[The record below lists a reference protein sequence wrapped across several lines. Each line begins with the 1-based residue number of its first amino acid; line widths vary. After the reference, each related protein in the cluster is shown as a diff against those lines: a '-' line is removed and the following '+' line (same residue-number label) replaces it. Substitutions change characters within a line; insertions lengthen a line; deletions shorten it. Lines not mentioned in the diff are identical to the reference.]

1 MALTV
6 ATQIHGNVV
15 VLRCRGRIVFGDE
28 GAVFR
33 ERVRSELTGTSKI
46 VIDLCSVDYIDSGGL
61 GILVALHIAANN
73 RGGDIKLVSPSERV
87 ERVLGETKLNNV
99 FSVYTT
105 LDEALAAFSR
115 QVA

>member
-1 MALTV
+1 MGLEM
-6 ATQIHGNVV
+6 ATQIQRNVV

-28 GAVFR
+28 GAVLR

-61 GILVALHIAANN
+61 GILVALHIAAKN

-87 ERVLGETKLNNV
+87 QRVLGETKLNTV
-99 FSVYTT
+99 FSIYESV
-105 LDEALAAFSR
+105 DDAVAAFSGK
-115 QVA
+115 VA

>member
-1 MALTV
+1 MALTI

-61 GILVALHIAANN
+61 GILIALHIAANT

-87 ERVLGETKLNNV
+87 QRVLGETKLNTV
-99 FSVYTT
+99 LSIYESV
-105 LDEALAAFSR
+105 DDALAAFTGK
-115 QVA
+115 VA

>member
-1 MALTV
+1 
-6 ATQIHGNVV
+6 
-15 VLRCRGRIVFGDE
+15 VFGDE

-61 GILVALHIAANN
+61 GILVALQTAAKN

-87 ERVLGETKLNNV
+87 ERVLGETKLNTV

-105 LDEALAAFSR
+105 LDEALAAFSGR
-115 QVA
+115 VA

>member
-6 ATQIHGNVV
+6 ATQIHGDVI

-46 VIDLCSVDYIDSGGL
+46 VIDLSSVDYIDSGGL
-61 GILVALHIAANN
+61 GILVGLHIAAKN
-73 RGGDIKLVSPSERV
+73 RGGHIRLVSPSQHV
-87 ERVLGETKLNNV
+87 QRVLGETKLNTV
-99 FSVYTT
+99 FSIYKS
-105 LDEALAAFSR
+105 LDEALVAFSGKG
-115 QVA
+115 A

>member
-1 MALTV
+1 MGLEM
-6 ATQIHGNVV
+6 ATQIQRNVV

-61 GILVALHIAANN
+61 GILVALHIAAKN

-87 ERVLGETKLNNV
+87 QRVLGETKLNTV
-99 FSVYTT
+99 FSIYESV
-105 LDEALAAFSR
+105 DDAVAAFSGK
-115 QVA
+115 VA